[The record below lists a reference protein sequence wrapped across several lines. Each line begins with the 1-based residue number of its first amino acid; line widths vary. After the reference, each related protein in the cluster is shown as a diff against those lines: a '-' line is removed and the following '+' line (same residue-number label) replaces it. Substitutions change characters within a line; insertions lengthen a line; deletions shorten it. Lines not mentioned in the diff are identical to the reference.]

1 MTSWYLRV
9 VIYVIVVFLVMIVYT
24 GQKHATAK
32 ATLHSATLATI
43 KTCGWTAVAV
53 ISMLA
58 LTYFFID

>member
-1 MTSWYLRV
+1 

-24 GQKHATAK
+24 GQKHTTAK
-32 ATLHSATLATI
+32 ATLHSATRATI

-53 ISMLA
+53 ISMLG